1 LRLDSQKSSRKSKQE
16 PIMRRTR
23 VFSLPLLVVALAA
36 GCSSDATI
44 TTPNVA
50 QFQGTWNATSIVY
63 TSTTSS
69 TTTFDAF
76 SVGARLNLIIAADGK
91 FTGSF
96 LVPPN
101 PSIPITGGSITLTST
116 TQGNIVFIWPPA
128 LQANP
133 PITDFTATYAISGN
147 QLTFTRQ
154 ATTFPVGH
162 PLAGQPA
169 TLVIAMTRS

>member
-1 LRLDSQKSSRKSKQE
+1 MRLTSA
-16 PIMRRTR
+16 
-23 VFSLPLLVVALAA
+23 FSLPLLVGVLAV
-36 GCSSDATI
+36 GCSSDTKV
-44 TTPNVA
+44 TGPNIA

-63 TSTTSS
+63 TSTTST

-76 SVGARLNLIIAADGK
+76 SVGARLAMIIAADGK
-91 FTGSF
+91 FSGTF

-101 PSIPITGGSITLTST
+101 PTIPMTGSITLTST
-116 TQGNIVFIWPPA
+116 TQGNIAFIWPTPA

-154 ATTFPVGH
+154 GTTFPAGH

-169 TLVIAMTRS
+169 TLVI